1 MERKIGGRANIL
13 LLRLNHS
20 IVRSFLKMF
29 LASLVA
35 IFVFFGLI
43 LLLFSAIAG
52 ALASGEPGAIEPKS
66 VLYIDLSKPY
76 LDKKI
81 DNPLLQILGKENDE
95 IPSLFELTRMI
106 RRAKTDSLVKGI
118 YLKAEVNVNGFAAS
132 QELRKALQDFRSSG
146 KFVIAYGDYITQRA
160 YQVANVSEKIYV
172 NPKGVF
178 EWTGL
183 SVEYVYFK
191 NLLDRLEI
199 EPQIFYDGKFKS
211 ATEPFREERM
221 TAANRLQTETW
232 LGDLYGR
239 YLADAAS
246 ARKLDSA
253 MLRQWAN
260 TFAVRRPQ
268 QAAELKLIDG
278 VRYDDEVK
286 SELKK
291 RLKLEEDDQ
300 IEFITPGRYLNTKSL
315 KEYGK
320 DKIAVVYAEGDI
332 VDGKGVDG
340 QIGSDTYRNL
350 IRQIR
355 YNDQVKA
362 IVLRVNSPGGSSLA
376 SEVIWRELHL
386 ARKAGKPIV
395 VSMGDVAASGGY
407 YISCGADKIF
417 AQPNTITG
425 SIGVFSIIPN
435 MQGFFKNKLGIT
447 FDGVETGPY
456 ADALTISKP
465 LSADEKQIIQNQ
477 VDMIYDDFKTRVGDG
492 RKLDSAKV
500 EEIAQGRV
508 WTGQRA
514 LSIGLV
520 DQLGDLDDAIAAA
533 AKLAKLKE
541 YNLYEYPEPKSPFDD
556 LFGSYMENV
565 KVKAMEEE
573 MGATN
578 FRLWKEVKSI
588 RETSGKVQARLPFIW
603 MNK

>member
-1 MERKIGGRANIL
+1 
-13 LLRLNHS
+13 
-20 IVRSFLKMF
+20 MF

-52 ALASGEPGAIEPKS
+52 ALAAGESSAIDPKS
-66 VLYIDLSKPY
+66 VLYIDLAKPY

-81 DNPLLQILGKENDE
+81 DNPLLQILGKENEE
-95 IPSLFELTRMI
+95 IPSLYEMTRMI
-106 RRAKTDSLVKGI
+106 RRAKSDSLVKGI
-118 YLKAEVNVNGFAAS
+118 YLKAELNVNGFAAS

-160 YQVANVSEKIYV
+160 YQVANVAEKIYV
-172 NPKGVF
+172 NPKGMF

-191 NLLDRLEI
+191 NLLDRLQI

-239 YLADAAS
+239 YLADAAA

-253 MLRQWAN
+253 SLRQWAN

-268 QAAELKLIDG
+268 QAADYKLIDG

-286 SELKK
+286 SEMKK

-300 IEFITPGRYLNTKSL
+300 IEFITPGRYLNAKSL

-320 DKIAVVYAEGDI
+320 DKIAVVFAEGDI
-332 VDGKGVDG
+332 VDGKGGDG
-340 QIGSDTYRNL
+340 QIGSDMYRNL

-355 YNDQVKA
+355 YNDQIKA

-376 SEVIWRELHL
+376 SEIIWRELSL
-386 ARKAGKPIV
+386 ARKAGKPVV

-407 YISCGADKIF
+407 YISSCADKIF

-435 MQGFFKNKLGIT
+435 MQGFFRNKLGIT

-477 VDMIYDDFKTRVGDG
+477 VDMIYDDFKTRVGEG
-492 RKLDSAKV
+492 RKLDAAKV

-514 LSIGLV
+514 VSIGLV
-520 DQLGDLDDAIAAA
+520 DQLGDLDDAIEAA

-556 LFGSYMENV
+556 LFGSYMGNV

-578 FRLWKEVKSI
+578 YKLWKEVKAI